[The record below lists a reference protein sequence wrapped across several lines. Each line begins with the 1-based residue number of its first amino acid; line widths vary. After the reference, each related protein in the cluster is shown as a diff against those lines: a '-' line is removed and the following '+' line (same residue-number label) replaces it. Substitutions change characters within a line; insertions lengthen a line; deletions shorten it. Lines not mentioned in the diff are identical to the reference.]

1 MAEPP
6 SLRLWVRWVAANVA
20 AEVLGLGV
28 DGLVGLWLIS
38 QWGEPSGARVVAFAA
53 LLVAFGALEGVLVG
67 LGQGWAV
74 GPFLPELSLGAW
86 VASTAAG
93 AFLAWVLGMLP
104 STLMSF
110 ARPAADAAVDGPA
123 ISDAL
128 QLLLAIPLGLVAG
141 AVLSSVQ
148 ALVLRRHLPG
158 VWRWVAGN
166 ALAWALAMP
175 VVFLSAGGLPE
186 GASPLALAAR
196 VLLTIGLAGAIVG
209 AVHGGVLM
217 KMLRQRELCL
227 GTGY

>member
-6 SLRLWVRWVAANVA
+6 SLRLWVRWVVANVA

-28 DGLVGLWLIS
+28 DGLVGAWLIS
-38 QWGEPSGARVVAFAA
+38 QWGEPAGARAVAFAA
-53 LLVAFGALEGVLVG
+53 LLVAFGTLEGVLVG

-104 STLMSF
+104 STLMSL
-110 ARPAADAAVDGPA
+110 ARPAATAAADGPV

-128 QLLLAIPLGLVAG
+128 QLLLAVPLGLVAG

-148 ALVLRRHLPG
+148 ALVLRRHLPRT
-158 VWRWVAGN
+158 WSWVAAN
-166 ALAWALAMP
+166 AAAWALAMP
-175 VVFLSAGGLPE
+175 VIFLSAGGLPE
-186 GASPLALAAR
+186 GASALALAAR
-196 VLLTIGLAGAIVG
+196 VLLTIAAAGAIVG
-209 AVHGGVLM
+209 AVHGTALVW
-217 KMLRQRELCL
+217 MLRQRELS
-227 GTGY
+227 